1 MSVLAWQ
8 IIGWVI
14 LWVEHKGFWPTW
26 RSSASAC
33 TCDLKLEHSGHFLDA
48 LQWLSSVLLST
59 ELQFLLAI
67 GSASAYPLLLPLFA
81 CPSQLFLYFLV
92 LSPSTFTPPKPILTG
107 KVPRWCPKYLS
118 LSSAQMWRGGKT
130 SLALALFLYTGKKKA
145 KPNPTEK
152 KKNRKGEFLSSRPK
166 FLLTWK
172 ESGFHC

>member
-26 RSSASAC
+26 CSSASAC

-92 LSPSTFTPPKPILTG
+92 LSPSTFTPPKPILTE

-130 SLALALFLYTGKKKA
+130 SLALALFLYTGKKKSQ
-145 KPNPTEK
+145 T
-152 KKNRKGEFLSSRPK
+152 
-166 FLLTWK
+166 
-172 ESGFHC
+172 